1 MASRSW
7 LPALWPDTREGDPF
21 FAMRKQ
27 MDSLLDDWTR
37 QLPERVSSGAA
48 SFLTP
53 KIDVSETPK
62 EVRITAELPGV
73 EEKDVEVTL
82 QGDALVIRGE
92 KRSGSEEKDEK
103 EGRHYHRV
111 ERNYGSFLRSFALPA
126 DLAADKVTADFKNG
140 VLTVLLPKSPA
151 AAERS
156 RKIDVRTK
164 S

>member
-7 LPALWPDTREGDPF
+7 LPALWPETREADPF
-21 FAMRKQ
+21 LAIRKQ

-37 QLPERVSSGAA
+37 VLPERAVTAENSVLS
-48 SFLTP
+48 P
-53 KIDVSETPK
+53 KIDVSETAE

-73 EEKDVEVTL
+73 EEKDVAVTL
-82 QGDALVIRGE
+82 QGDALFIRGE
-92 KRSGSEEKDEK
+92 KHSESEEKDDK

-111 ERNYGSFLRSFALPA
+111 ERSYGSFQRSFALPA
-126 DLAADKVTADFKNG
+126 DLVPDKVTADFKNG

-151 AAERS
+151 AAKRT
-156 RKIDVRTK
+156 RKIDVKK